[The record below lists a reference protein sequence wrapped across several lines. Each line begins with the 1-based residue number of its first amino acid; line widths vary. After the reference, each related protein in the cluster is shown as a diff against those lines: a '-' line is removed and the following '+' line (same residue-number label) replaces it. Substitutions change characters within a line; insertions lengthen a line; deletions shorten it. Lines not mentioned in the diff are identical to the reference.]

1 MIGFREGYKECPG
14 LVLHLEYRYVVC
26 CEKRGRDLCCHVVQL
41 IRALSG
47 EEKRERERESEGER
61 ERERERVREW
71 EIE

>member
-1 MIGFREGYKECPG
+1 MICFREGYKKCPG

-47 EEKRERERESEGER
+47 EEKREERKRR
-61 ERERERVREW
+61 ERERERVR
-71 EIE
+71 

>member
-1 MIGFREGYKECPG
+1 MICFRECYKECSG

-47 EEKRERERESEGER
+47 EEKGEERKR
-61 ERERERVREW
+61 RERERVRERMGD
-71 EIE
+71 